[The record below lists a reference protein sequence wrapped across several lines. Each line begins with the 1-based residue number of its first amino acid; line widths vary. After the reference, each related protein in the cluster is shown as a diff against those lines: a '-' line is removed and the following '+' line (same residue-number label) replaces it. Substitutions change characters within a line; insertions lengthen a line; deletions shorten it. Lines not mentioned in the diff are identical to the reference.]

1 MVKLTATAFCAD
13 SDSDGR
19 DWGCGAR
26 EGKRLAQ
33 ADSHRDKSWE
43 CMHDY
48 QRLMKVLKSRNCAR
62 FFWLFLFFS
71 FLRAHAI
78 RVKVTY
84 HIMFVML

>member
-43 CMHDY
+43 CMHEDDVI
-48 QRLMKVLKSRNCAR
+48 RSMMAS
-62 FFWLFLFFS
+62 
-71 FLRAHAI
+71 AI
-78 RVKVTY
+78 
-84 HIMFVML
+84 IND